1 MTSRERIK
9 KALDHKEPDRI
20 PVDFGSV
27 TVTGMHYS
35 CVASLREYYGLEN
48 HPIKICEPYQMLGLI
63 EEDLKSAMGLDVEG
77 VLSRTDMFGVKGNGW
92 REWRQDNGD
101 VVLVADNLNITT
113 DAAGNHYVHPCGDTS
128 AAPCAKMPKNG
139 FYFDAVS
146 RQEEFDDIEDLDP
159 NDNLEEFVSVSETT
173 LDEFAEDIDAAEATG
188 RAVSVSFGGTALG
201 DIALVPGLN
210 LKNPK
215 GVRDVAEWY
224 MATAT
229 APEYIKYVFDKQT
242 DIALENLTRLYKRVG
257 DKIDVLFICGTDF
270 GTQISTFC
278 SANTYRNLYLPY
290 YKKVNDWIH
299 SNTRWKTFKH
309 SCGAVEPFI
318 PMFIESGFDILN
330 PVQCSAAGMDPRILK
345 EKYGRDIVF
354 WGGGIDTQKILPFG
368 TPDEVRAQVKERC
381 EIFGKD
387 GGFVF
392 NAIHNVQ
399 AGTPIENIVAMLD
412 ALGDYNK

>member
-1 MTSRERIK
+1 MKIKRILSLLFALLMVVSILTGCSDKAEQQK
-9 KALDHKEPDRI
+9 KFETFE
-20 PVDFGSV
+20 DFENARLGVYTGS
-27 TVTGMHYS
+27 
-35 CVASLREYYGLEN
+35 
-48 HPIKICEPYQMLGLI
+48 
-63 EEDLKSAMGLDVEG
+63 
-77 VLSRTDMFGVKGNGW
+77 
-92 REWRQDNGD
+92 
-101 VVLVADNLNITT
+101 
-113 DAAGNHYVHPCGDTS
+113 
-128 AAPCAKMPKNG
+128 
-139 FYFDAVS
+139 
-146 RQEEFDDIEDLDP
+146 
-159 NDNLEEFVSVSETT
+159 
-173 LDEFAEDIDAAEATG
+173 
-188 RAVSVSFGGTALG
+188 
-201 DIALVPGLN
+201 
-210 LKNPK
+210 
-215 GVRDVAEWY
+215 
-224 MATAT
+224 
-229 APEYIKYVFDKQT
+229 VFDKQT
-242 DIALENLTRLYKRVG
+242 DIALENLARLYKRVG

-299 SNTRWKTFKH
+299 NNTGWKTFKH

-399 AGTPIENIVAMLD
+399 AGTPVENIVAMLD